1 MKEQYAVCHLQ
12 RGSGNDSGMS
22 CHIERKDANGKAY
35 VPDNAD
41 SSRTHLNRE
50 LITFPDGVKNRTE
63 AIQYRIDHA
72 GLLRKVAKNQCKA
85 IRIIL
90 TGTHE
95 QMMKLQDEGWLDK
108 WMDANLKWLHE
119 TYGKEN
125 VVSCVLHMDEKTPH
139 LHATIVPIVT
149 SERQRREREGERKY
163 NTKSGPRLSAD
174 DVLKRARLRE
184 YQDTYAAA
192 MKPFGLKR
200 GIVGSTAKHV
210 ATSTHYKQ
218 QMRQY
223 EEDIAKLQEE
233 VERTKEGK
241 NSILALFGKGDLAKA
256 KKELASKD
264 DELKRLQAKIARLEA
279 EKTALKQ
286 KHESDIAKLRN
297 GYQKEIDVAIKRAEE
312 SEKKSKGKDNII
324 TRQKQRITELDRQV
338 NPQRYRLSS
347 GAELIGHRFLG
358 NNPYAITLKIWTKVK
373 DVEHTAVTY
382 LMDSDPKL
390 KAFSDGEL
398 TEHEFVNA
406 FFAPSEQV
414 NNIQARLL
422 GAVFELA
429 TGGTAE
435 PHVGAGGGGSTSEL
449 PWRDKDKDKNK
460 KTIYGKKRR

>member
-22 CHIERKDANGKAY
+22 CHIERKDANGKTY

-41 SSRTHLNRE
+41 RNRTHLNRE
-50 LITFPDGVKNRTE
+50 IIQFPDGVRNRTE
-63 AIQYRIDHA
+63 AIQHRIDHA
-72 GLLRKVAKNQCKA
+72 GLSRKVAKNQCKA

-95 QMMKLQDEGWLDK
+95 QMMKLQDEGRLDK
-108 WMDANLKWLHE
+108 WMEANLRWLYE
-119 TYGKEN
+119 TFGKEN

-174 DVLKRARLRE
+174 DVLKRAQLRE

-192 MKPFGLKR
+192 MKLFGLKR

-223 EEDIAKLQEE
+223 EEDIAKLQDE
-233 VERTKEGK
+233 VEKTKEGK
-241 NSILALFGKGDLAKA
+241 NTILALFGKGDLAKA
-256 KKELASKD
+256 KKELAAKD
-264 DELKRLQAKIARLEA
+264 EEIKKLQAKIAKLEV
-279 EKTALKQ
+279 EKTSMKQ
-286 KHESDIAKLRN
+286 KHESDIARLRN
-297 GYQKEIDVAIKRAEE
+297 GYQKEIEAAIKHAEE
-312 SEKKSKGKDNII
+312 SENTSKSKDSVIS
-324 TRQKQRITELDRQV
+324 RQKQCITELDKQV
-338 NPQRYRLSS
+338 NPHRYRLSS
-347 GAELIGHRFLG
+347 GAELVGHRFLG

-382 LMDSDPKL
+382 LIDSDPRL
-390 KAFSDGEL
+390 KAFSNGEL
-398 TEHEFVNA
+398 TEHEFINA

-414 NNIQARLL
+414 NNVQARLL

-435 PHVGAGGGGSTSEL
+435 PHVGTGGGGTTSEL

-460 KTIYGKKRR
+460 ISIYGKKRK

>member
-22 CHIERKDANGKAY
+22 CHIERKDANGKTY

-41 SSRTHLNRE
+41 CSRTHLNRE
-50 LITFPDGVKNRTE
+50 LIRFPDGVRNRTE

-72 GLLRKVAKNQCKA
+72 GLSRKVAKNQCKA

-95 QMMKLQDEGWLDK
+95 QMMKILDEGRLGK
-108 WMDANLKWLHE
+108 WMEANLRWLNE
-119 TYGKEN
+119 TFGKEN

-149 SERQRREREGERKY
+149 FERQRREREGEKKY

-192 MKPFGLKR
+192 MREFGLKR
-200 GIVGSTAKHV
+200 GIVGSTARHI

-233 VERTKEGK
+233 VEKTKEGK
-241 NSILALFGKGDLAKA
+241 STILALFGKGDLAKA
-256 KKELASKD
+256 RKELASKD
-264 DELKRLQAKIARLEA
+264 EELAKLQARIAKLEA
-279 EKTALKQ
+279 EKALLKQ
-286 KHESDIAKLRN
+286 KHESDIVKLRN
-297 GYQKEIDVAIKRAEE
+297 GYQKEINAAIKRAETAE
-312 SEKKSKGKDNII
+312 QKSAEKDTVIE
-324 TRQKQRITELDRQV
+324 RQKNRIDELDRKV
-338 NPQRYRLSS
+338 NPHRYRLSS

-358 NNPYAITLKIWTKVK
+358 NNPYTVTLKIWTKVK
-373 DVEHTAVTY
+373 EIEHTAVTY
-382 LMDSDPKL
+382 LSDSDKRL
-390 KAFSDGEL
+390 KAFSNGEL
-398 TEHEFVNA
+398 TEHEFINA
-406 FFAPSEQV
+406 FFEPSEQI
-414 NNIQARLL
+414 NEAQSAILKAAL
-422 GAVFELA
+422 EL
-429 TGGTAE
+429 TMGGHAQ
-435 PHVGAGGGGSTSEL
+435 PHVGTGGGDSTSHS
-449 PWRDKDKDKNK
+449 PWNDNDKEKNK
-460 KTIYGKKRR
+460 NSIYGKKRR

>member
-22 CHIERKDANGKAY
+22 CHIERKDANGKTY

-41 SSRTHLNRE
+41 SRRTHLNRE
-50 LITFPDGVKNRTE
+50 LIQFPDGVKSRTE
-63 AIQYRIDHA
+63 AIQHRIDHA
-72 GLLRKVAKNQCKA
+72 GLSRKVAKIQCKA

-95 QMMKLQDEGWLDK
+95 QMMNIQDEGRLDK
-108 WMDANLKWLHE
+108 WMESNLRWLHE
-119 TYGKEN
+119 TFGKEN

-210 ATSTHYKQ
+210 ATSTPYKQ

-223 EEDIAKLQEE
+223 EEDIAKLQDE
-233 VERTKEGK
+233 VEKTKEGK
-241 NSILALFGKGDLAKA
+241 NTILALFGKGDLANA
-256 KKELASKD
+256 KRELAAKD
-264 DELKRLQAKIARLEA
+264 EEIKKLQAKIAKLEA
-279 EKTALKQ
+279 EKTSMKQ
-286 KHESDIAKLRN
+286 KHESDIARLRN
-297 GYQKEIDVAIKRAEE
+297 GYQKEIDTAIRRAEE
-312 SEKKSKGKDNII
+312 SEKISKGKDTVIS
-324 TRQKQRITELDRQV
+324 RQKQRITELDKQV
-338 NPQRYRLSS
+338 NPNRYRLSS
-347 GAELIGHRFLG
+347 GAELVGHRFLG
-358 NNPYAITLKIWTKVK
+358 NNPYALTLKIWTKVK
-373 DVEHTAVTY
+373 DVEHTAVAY
-382 LMDSDPKL
+382 LMDSDPRL
-390 KAFSDGEL
+390 KAFSNGEL
-398 TEHEFVNA
+398 TEYEFINA
-406 FFAPSEQV
+406 FFTPSEQV
-414 NNIQARLL
+414 NNVQARLL

-435 PHVGAGGGGSTSEL
+435 PHVGTGGGGTTSEL

-460 KTIYGKKRR
+460 ISIYGKKRK